1 MQPAQDLCTNPFED
15 IKVEE
20 SGWSRV
26 SGSWVQ
32 GLAPGLGTP
41 QAVRLGLSCHGH
53 LVTVTFLCLFC
64 FGPFETESKIA
75 LAGFYFPT
83 VGITGPCH
91 HTWPSCDLG
100 LFVAQLK
107 ESL

>member
-1 MQPAQDLCTNPFED
+1 MQPAQDLCTSPFED
-15 IKVEE
+15 IKVGK

-32 GLAPGLGTP
+32 CLAPGLGTP
-41 QAVRLGLSCHGH
+41 QAVWLGLSRHGH
-53 LVTVTFLCLFC
+53 LVTAVFLCPFC
-64 FGPFETESKIA
+64 FGTFETESKIA
-75 LAGFYFPT
+75 LAGFYFPAA
-83 VGITGPCH
+83 GITGPCH
-91 HTWPSCDLG
+91 HTWPTCVLG